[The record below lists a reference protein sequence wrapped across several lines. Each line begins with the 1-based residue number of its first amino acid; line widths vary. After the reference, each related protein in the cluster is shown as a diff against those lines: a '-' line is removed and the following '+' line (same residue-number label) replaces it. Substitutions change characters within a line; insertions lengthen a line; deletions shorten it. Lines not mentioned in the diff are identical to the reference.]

1 MIHSKNF
8 FKEKDAEWKP
18 YVLVALLILYVLI
31 SGIVNAYKIYC
42 NVIYSPM
49 ARSLIDYFMAPCLN
63 IFSFTETK
71 NIYKHNH
78 YIIYKL

>member
-49 ARSLIDYFMAPCLN
+49 AR
-63 IFSFTETK
+63 
-71 NIYKHNH
+71 H
-78 YIIYKL
+78 

>member
-1 MIHSKNF
+1 MLEGILEFIISIFISINNDPFKNF
-8 FKEKDAEWKP
+8 FKEKDAERKP

-49 ARSLIDYFMAPCLN
+49 AR
-63 IFSFTETK
+63 
-71 NIYKHNH
+71 H
-78 YIIYKL
+78 